1 MSNQRWKNKWK
12 QDDIGFHQLHIN
24 PLLPQFW
31 PNLNLTAGDTVLVPL
46 CGKSLDM
53 SWFLAEGYKVIG
65 IELSNIAI
73 QAFFA
78 ERNIVPTRSRHGRF
92 IRWQHDD
99 IQIWC
104 GDLFDLSEADLRG
117 VSAIYDCAALTA
129 LPPESRIQYVRHLST
144 MLPADIQ
151 LLLLTTESIDTLS
164 AEQPSAID
172 SEVASLFQSWFSV
185 ELLHGNQCIK
195 VDPEYPEESARL
207 LEEKVYRMQFHAV
220 V

>member
-73 QAFFA
+73 QAFF
-78 ERNIVPTRSRHGRF
+78 
-92 IRWQHDD
+92 
-99 IQIWC
+99 
-104 GDLFDLSEADLRG
+104 
-117 VSAIYDCAALTA
+117 
-129 LPPESRIQYVRHLST
+129 LPNEI
-144 MLPADIQ
+144 
-151 LLLLTTESIDTLS
+151 
-164 AEQPSAID
+164 
-172 SEVASLFQSWFSV
+172 
-185 ELLHGNQCIK
+185 
-195 VDPEYPEESARL
+195 
-207 LEEKVYRMQFHAV
+207 
-220 V
+220 